1 MFRSLAG
8 IGLARRGPRGAIIL
22 VAAFFVVFLLPAS
35 ASAFT
40 LTFGFT
46 GAAQTFTVPAGV
58 TQVSVD
64 AFGAQGG
71 QAQDGPAGGLGGR
84 AIATIAVTPGEVL
97 QINVGGQP
105 AAGNPAPGGFNGG
118 GASGTASGAATLNSG
133 GGGGGAS
140 DVRRGGTGLADRV
153 VVAGGGGGGGGS
165 SCSDGGTGGTGG
177 GTSGGNASICAALEG
192 RGGTQSAGGAN
203 GTGGFDGSAGASGT
217 GGSGGPGIDFG
228 EGAHSGGGGG
238 GGLFGGGGGNGF
250 QVPLEAGGG
259 GGGSGFTPNGT
270 GMTSGVRAGNGE
282 VSITYQPPAS
292 STVVTCTP
300 DALQIGQASTCA
312 AVVTGSSPT
321 GSVNFTAEG
330 PGVLSAA
337 SCALSAGSC
346 SVTYTPSGL
355 GDATHS
361 VTGAYQG
368 DANNAPSSGS
378 DDVTLSGP
386 PISGP
391 PITSPGPTGRRA
403 AALKKCTK
411 RKRPAARRKCRKRAK
426 QLPL

>member
-1 MFRSLAG
+1 MLFRVFSSSAR
-8 IGLARRGPRGAIIL
+8 IGLARRGPRGAIIS
-22 VAAFFVVFLLPAS
+22 VAAFFVALLLPAS

-40 LTFGFT
+40 QTFAFT
-46 GAAQTFTVPAGV
+46 GAPQIFTVPAGV

-118 GASGTASGAATLNSG
+118 GASGTATGAGTLNGG

-140 DVRRGGTGLADRV
+140 DVRRGGTGLAERV

-165 SCSDGGTGGTGG
+165 ACEGIGSTGGAGG
-177 GTSGGNASICAALEG
+177 GTSGGNASGCAGLQG
-192 RGGTQSAGGAN
+192 HGGTQGAGGAP
-203 GTGGFDGSAGASGT
+203 GMFGFPGSAGASGT
-217 GGSGGPGIDFG
+217 GGPGGDAVDFG

-250 QVPLEAGGG
+250 QDDLEAGGG
-259 GGGSGFTPNGT
+259 GGGSGFTPDGT

-300 DALQIGQASTCA
+300 DALQIGQDSTCA
-312 AVVTGSSPT
+312 AAVTGSSPT

-330 PGVLSAA
+330 PGNLGAA
-337 SCALSAGSC
+337 SCTLSAGSC

-355 GDATHS
+355 GDATHT

-368 DANNAPSSGS
+368 DANNATSSGS
-378 DDVTLSGP
+378 DDVTVP
-386 PISGP
+386 TP

-403 AALKKCTK
+403 AALKKCKK
-411 RKRPAARRKCRKRAK
+411 RKRPAARRKCRNRAK
-426 QLPL
+426 RLPL